1 LAFLP
6 LALAGGAWHHRPMT
20 DASGFSAYTLV
31 RLVHGYWRW
40 PVFLLALVVLG
51 RALAA
56 WRARRPWQRTD
67 ERLIVSFL
75 GALDLQLLLGLVLYF
90 AWSPYFRA
98 LLDAPRAAL
107 ADRVT
112 RFFAVEHQ
120 TAMLLAVILAHA
132 GRIRARRADSDE
144 ARQRIVAITLIL
156 CFVLVLWAIPWPW
169 RAVGRPLLRASW

>member
-20 DASGFSAYTLV
+20 DASGFSAY
-31 RLVHGYWRW
+31 
-40 PVFLLALVVLG
+40 
-51 RALAA
+51 
-56 WRARRPWQRTD
+56 
-67 ERLIVSFL
+67 
-75 GALDLQLLLGLVLYF
+75 
-90 AWSPYFRA
+90 
-98 LLDAPRAAL
+98 AL